1 MGTPGT
7 NSSLTNSSFIQ
18 RLFLNPQE
26 RRPRAFWRLLG
37 QLVLLIVLFILLGL
51 PLGFWVAFFPG
62 LSEEALLVVSSIVA
76 AIAVTSSVYLARR
89 FLDRRSFASLGLRW
103 DSLAARDLLFGVLVA
118 GLLMGFIYLVEWAV
132 GWLHFDSFSWEEV
145 GWGDTLLGLAV
156 SALLFILVGWYEEL
170 LSRGYWLQN
179 LRDGLNLAWGVAIS
193 SALFALAHSANPNV
207 TWVAIVGLF
216 AAGLFLA
223 YPYLRTG
230 LLWLSIGLHIGW
242 NFFEGTVFGFAV
254 SGSTPFAL
262 IRQTVQGPELIT
274 GGEFGPE
281 AGLIVLP
288 AMLLGVGL
296 IYVYTRKRPKV

>member
-1 MGTPGT
+1 MSTPT
-7 NSSLTNSSFIQ
+7 EQPSLLE
-18 RLFLNPQE
+18 RLFLNPVE
-26 RRPRAFWRLLG
+26 RRPRAALRLLG
-37 QLVLLIVLFILLGL
+37 QVVLLIAIFILLGI

-62 LSEEALLVVSSIVA
+62 ISEEALLVATSVIA
-76 AIAVTSSVYLARR
+76 AIAITVSVYLARR
-89 FLDRRSFASLGLRW
+89 FLDRRSFLSLGLRW
-103 DSLAARDLLFGVLVA
+103 DSLAARDLLFGILLP
-118 GLLMGFIYLVEWAV
+118 GLLMELIYLAEWAA
-132 GWLHFDSFSWEEV
+132 GWLRFEGFVWEQPT
-145 GWGDTLLGLAV
+145 WGTALLGVAV
-156 SALLFILVGWYEEL
+156 TALVFILVGWYEEL

-223 YPYLRTG
+223 YGYLRTG

-242 NFFEGTVFGFAV
+242 NFFEGAVFGFPV
-254 SGSTPFAL
+254 SGSTPYTL
-262 IRQTVQGPELIT
+262 IHQTVQGPELIT

-288 AMLLGVGL
+288 AMLLGAGL
-296 IYVYTRKRPKV
+296 IYVYTRNRKK